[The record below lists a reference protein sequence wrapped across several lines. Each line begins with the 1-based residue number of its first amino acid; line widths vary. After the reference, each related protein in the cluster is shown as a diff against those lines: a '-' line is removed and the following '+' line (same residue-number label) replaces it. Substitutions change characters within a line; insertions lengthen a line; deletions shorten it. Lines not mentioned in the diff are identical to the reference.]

1 MNLITLDFET
11 YYDKTFSLRKMTTEA
26 YIRDPRF
33 EVIGVGVKLNNEE
46 TEWASGTHGE
56 IKAYLED
63 FNWDESFLLAH
74 NTMFDGSILSWIF
87 GINPRVYADTMCMG
101 RAVHGVETSVSLAS
115 LAKLYG
121 LGAKGGEIQNTV
133 GKGRNDFTDAE
144 LDKFGDY
151 CINDV
156 ELTYGLFKRMAPKFP
171 KKEMHII
178 DKTLR
183 MFTQPMIDLDLA
195 KLEKHLDTTRHK
207 KEQMLKF
214 SGLSRE
220 ELMSNPKFAKI
231 LEEHGVKPP
240 MKKSPANGKMTF
252 AFAKTDEKFTNLL
265 DHDNFMVQTLVT
277 TRLGV
282 KSTLEETRTERFIDI
297 AKRGLLPV
305 PIRYYA
311 AHTGRWG
318 GDDKINIQ
326 NLPSRGENGKV
337 LKKCIVP
344 PDGYTLIDCDSSQIE
359 ARVLAWVAG
368 QKDLVKAFTN
378 KEDVYIK
385 MASSIYGVP
394 ESEVT
399 KEQRFVGKT
408 TILGCGYGMGSY
420 RFQDQ
425 LATFG
430 VDISIEESRR
440 IVKVY
445 RETND
450 KIVDLWQKAQN
461 MLVDLVNKDKGRY
474 GTSGII
480 KYKDNGIL
488 LPSGIMMQYEDIKS
502 KQEERGL
509 QFDYKSRRGRTK
521 IYGGKVIENV
531 CQAFARCIIAEQ
543 MLKINKKHR
552 VVLTVHD
559 SLVCCVLDD
568 EVTEAKHFI
577 EECMR
582 ETPEWAEGLPLDCE
596 AFTGKSYGDCE
607 E

>member
-1 MNLITLDFET
+1 
-11 YYDKTFSLRKMTTEA
+11 
-26 YIRDPRF
+26 
-33 EVIGVGVKLNNEE
+33 
-46 TEWASGTHGE
+46 
-56 IKAYLED
+56 
-63 FNWDESFLLAH
+63 
-74 NTMFDGSILSWIF
+74 
-87 GINPRVYADTMCMG
+87 
-101 RAVHGVETSVSLAS
+101 
-115 LAKLYG
+115 
-121 LGAKGGEIQNTV
+121 
-133 GKGRNDFTDAE
+133 
-144 LDKFGDY
+144 
-151 CINDV
+151 
-156 ELTYGLFKRMAPKFP
+156 
-171 KKEMHII
+171 
-178 DKTLR
+178 
-183 MFTQPMIDLDLA
+183 
-195 KLEKHLDTTRHK
+195 
-207 KEQMLKF
+207 
-214 SGLSRE
+214 
-220 ELMSNPKFAKI
+220 
-231 LEEHGVKPP
+231 
-240 MKKSPANGKMTF
+240 
-252 AFAKTDEKFTNLL
+252 
-265 DHDNFMVQTLVT
+265 MVQTLVT

-359 ARVLAWVAG
+359 ARVLAWVAE

-378 KEDVYIK
+378 KEDVYVK

-474 GTSGII
+474 GTNGII

>member
-1 MNLITLDFET
+1 MDLITLDFET
-11 YYDKTFSLRKMTTEA
+11 YYDKDFSLRKMTLES

-33 EVIGVGVKLNNEE
+33 EVIGVGVKVNNGE

-56 IKAYLED
+56 LKAYLKS
-63 FNWDESFLLAH
+63 FNWDDSFALAH
-74 NTMFDGSILSWIF
+74 NTMFDGAILSWIY
-87 GINPRVYADTMCMG
+87 GINPRAYADTMCMG
-101 RAVHGVETSVSLAS
+101 RAIHGVETSVSLAS
-115 LAKLYG
+115 LAELYN
-121 LGAKGGEIQNTV
+121 LGVKGGEIQNTK
-133 GKGRNDFTDAE
+133 GKGRSDFNSTE

-156 ELTYGLFKRMAPKFP
+156 ELTYGLFKQMAPKFP
-171 KKEMHII
+171 KKEMRVI
-178 DKTLR
+178 DSTLR
-183 MFTQPMIDLDLA
+183 MFTQPMLDLDLS
-195 KLEKHLDTTRHK
+195 KLETHLDSTRHK

-214 SGLSRE
+214 AGFTKKD
-220 ELMSNPKFAKI
+220 LMSNPKFAEI
-231 LEEHGVKPP
+231 LKDHGVKPP

-252 AFAKTDEKFTNLL
+252 AFAKTDEKFTDLL
-265 DHDNFMVQTLVT
+265 DHENFMVQTLVT

-282 KSTLEETRTERFIDI
+282 KSTLEETRTERFISI

-326 NLPSRGENGKV
+326 NLPSRGDNGKV

-359 ARVLAWVAG
+359 ARVLAWLSE
-368 QKDLVKAFTN
+368 QNDLVKAFAN

-385 MASSIYGVP
+385 MASSIYGIP

-425 LATFG
+425 LGNFG
-430 VDISIEESRR
+430 VDITIEESRR
-440 IVKVY
+440 IVQVY
-445 RETND
+445 REANNS
-450 KIVDLWQKAQN
+450 IVDLWAKAQK
-461 MLVDLVNKDKGRY
+461 MLTDLVNKDKGRY
-474 GTSGII
+474 GIGGMI
-480 KYKDNGIL
+480 KYKEDGIL
-488 LPSGIMMQYEDIKS
+488 LPSGIMMRYDDIKS
-502 KQEERGL
+502 KREEKGL
-509 QFDYKSRRGRTK
+509 QFSYKSRKGR
-521 IYGGKVIENV
+521 INLYGGKVVENV
-531 CQAFARCIIAEQ
+531 CQAFARCVIADQ
-543 MLKINKKHR
+543 MLKISKEYK

-559 SLVCCVLDD
+559 SLVVCVKDD
-568 EVTEAKHFI
+568 QVTEAKLFV
-577 EECMR
+577 EQCMR